1 MQPKAQSHGAA
12 GVGRDHVWAD
22 GTPGL
27 MGWKHCTHV
36 PPNHARCPPPAEQT
50 PCVWGQG
57 SEGSRMGTQRPR
69 SGVGGAA
76 ALSLLREQREWPVH
90 TPRASQGHGR
100 LRPRYWAS
108 PSSPS
113 PSWGALNS
121 TRPPAGLGT
130 RCIGRGRHLHPAPRG
145 EAVSPEPLGPPG
157 SGTPA
162 HLCLRT
168 ARAGLAQGLQKEQ
181 MTAPGPVATQGPRL
195 GGHTTEPTAAA
206 GQSGM
211 WTVLCDKQAWEAAR
225 PRRGGVPQEG
235 VGVCGRCWPHKAQI
249 PADGKQTT
257 AVARG
262 SQGSGHL
269 LPKDASQPSSGQST
283 E

>member
-1 MQPKAQSHGAA
+1 MAGAHAEGLPGSRQAEAALLGQPLLTLTQLGGPQQHPTPGRPWHTLHWAGQALASCSSRGGRVPRALGPSRVRDSSPPLPENSESWPGARA
-12 GVGRDHVWAD
+12 AERADD
-22 GTPGL
+22 GTRTSG
-27 MGWKHCTHV
+27 HT
-36 PPNHARCPPPAEQT
+36 
-50 PCVWGQG
+50 
-57 SEGSRMGTQRPR
+57 GTQAWGTHDRAH
-69 SGVGGAA
+69 SGLAA
-76 ALSLLREQREWPVH
+76 AP
-90 TPRASQGHGR
+90 
-100 LRPRYWAS
+100 
-108 PSSPS
+108 
-113 PSWGALNS
+113 
-121 TRPPAGLGT
+121 
-130 RCIGRGRHLHPAPRG
+130 
-145 EAVSPEPLGPPG
+145 
-157 SGTPA
+157 
-162 HLCLRT
+162 
-168 ARAGLAQGLQKEQ
+168 
-181 MTAPGPVATQGPRL
+181 
-195 GGHTTEPTAAA
+195 